1 VVELVV
7 LDVNETLFGL
17 DPVAARM
24 ADVGLAGGDELWF
37 ARVVRDGV
45 AAAAAGHLAT
55 FADLARHHLEVL
67 LAAQEGSRVA
77 PPSLEGSSAVDHVLD
92 GFDELRPHPDV
103 APALRALAAAG
114 LPAVALTNGSAELTR
129 RLLARAGLTELVA
142 AVHDVTEVG
151 RWKPAPEAYRWLLD
165 RFGVAPPRAALVAVH
180 PWDVLGAQRAGLL
193 GAWLDRDGTAY
204 PTAFGAPDV
213 RARDLQSLVARLR
226 ADGPPR

>member
-17 DPVAARM
+17 DSVAGRM
-24 ADVGLAGGDELWF
+24 ADVGLAGGLELWF

-55 FADLARHHLEVL
+55 FADLARHHLQVL
-67 LAAQEGSRVA
+67 LAARDGSTGSASV
-77 PPSLEGSSAVDHVLD
+77 EGSSAVDHVWE

-114 LPAVALTNGSAELTR
+114 MPAVALTNGSAELTR
-129 RLLARAGLTELVA
+129 RVLARAGLTELVA

-151 RWKPAPEAYRWLLD
+151 RWKPAPEPYRWLLD

-213 RARDLQSLVARLR
+213 RARDLETLVARLP